1 MWTKTTA
8 FCRSNETYASSLP
21 FGDHAGEMIGWP
33 LLSATCPFS
42 PSASATRSV
51 WREPRAGDVGDA
63 GREHALLAGQL
74 LVDEVGDAV
83 RRQAQ
88 VAGLDGAALAAEL
101 AALDDVPELEA
112 DVVAA
117 VGKAAHRAAD
127 ERVGGARAPWA
138 ISGRALSS
146 KLVACVSTM
155 RKAPLLSRSARMMD
169 ETDCAVFVLVA
180 EPDDGDRQLG
190 RADAGDLDPELRQ
203 SGRCAEEDAEPCAE
217 LSSIQH
223 EEG

>member
-1 MWTKTTA
+1 
-8 FCRSNETYASSLP
+8 LP

-33 LLSATCPFS
+33 LLSATWPFS

-51 WREPRAGDVGDA
+51 WREPGARDVGDA

-117 VGKAAHRAAD
+117 VGEAAHRAAD
-127 ERVGGARAPWA
+127 ERVGRARAPLRHLRA
-138 ISGRALSS
+138 RALVEARR
-146 KLVACVSTM
+146 LRVDDAEGA
-155 RKAPLLSRSARMMD
+155 APLEVGADDGRDRLRGL
-169 ETDCAVFVLVA
+169 VLVA

-190 RADAGDLDPELRQ
+190 RADAGDLDPELRRRGQ
-203 SGRCAEEDAEPCAE
+203 RGERSRPAQTLRRAK
-217 LSSIQH
+217 
-223 EEG
+223 